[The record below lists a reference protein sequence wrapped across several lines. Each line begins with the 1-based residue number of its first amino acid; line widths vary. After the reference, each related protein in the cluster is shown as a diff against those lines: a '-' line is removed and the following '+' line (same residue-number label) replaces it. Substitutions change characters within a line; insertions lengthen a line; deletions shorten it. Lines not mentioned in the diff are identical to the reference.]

1 MEYNTNNLEWFFRTL
16 SRMHH
21 NSIKTEMRKRGLKE
35 ASQPQILFLLMNQA
49 DEDGISQKRIADI
62 IGITPSTVAISIKR
76 MEKSGLVQ
84 KIADPNDLRY
94 NHVKLTPKGRGFL
107 DECINAFNAIDAK
120 MFDGFSEN
128 DRDHLKTF
136 FKCMI
141 KNLESMGA
149 QPPESMKGAKKV

>member
-1 MEYNTNNLEWFFRTL
+1 MEYDTDNLEWFFRTL

-21 NSIKTEMRKRGLKE
+21 NSIKAEMRKRGLKE
-35 ASQPQILFLLMNQA
+35 ASQPQILFLLMNQTDA
-49 DEDGISQKRIADI
+49 DGISQKRIADI

-84 KIADPNDLRY
+84 KIADHDDLRY
-94 NHVKLTPKGRGFL
+94 NHVKLTPKGKEFL
-107 DECINAFNAIDAK
+107 DECINAFKAIDTK

-128 DRDHLKTF
+128 DRDQLKTF

-141 KNLESMGA
+141 KNLESMGV